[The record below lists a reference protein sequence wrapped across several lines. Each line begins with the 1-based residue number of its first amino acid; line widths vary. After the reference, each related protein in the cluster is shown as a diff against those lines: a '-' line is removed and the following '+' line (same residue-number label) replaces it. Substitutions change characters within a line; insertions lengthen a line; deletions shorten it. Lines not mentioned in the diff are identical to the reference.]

1 MTLYD
6 ELKGLLASL
15 RAHKIPY
22 ALCGGLALA
31 VHGIPRSTIDIDLL
45 VEKKMLE
52 KVRNLAHRLGF
63 TVDSGVMRMKKGAIQ
78 IHRLV
83 KPDLRAHDVLILDLI
98 PVTPRLREA
107 WDARENRDS
116 EFGPISVVSKKG
128 LITLKAFRNN
138 GRDREEIR
146 ALGGKHDES

>member
-15 RAHKIPY
+15 RAHEIPY

-78 IHRLV
+78 IH
-83 KPDLRAHDVLILDLI
+83 
-98 PVTPRLREA
+98 
-107 WDARENRDS
+107 
-116 EFGPISVVSKKG
+116 
-128 LITLKAFRNN
+128 
-138 GRDREEIR
+138 
-146 ALGGKHDES
+146 